1 MKFTFDHDL
10 HIHTHLSTCS
20 GEPEQTVENILEY
33 AKRNNLSKICVTDHY
48 WDENVPGASFWYQPQ
63 NFLHI
68 KKSLPLPKADGIEF
82 LFGCETDVDKNMT
95 LGIPEERY
103 DEFDFIIVP
112 TTHMHMTGFTVD
124 ESVGPDCEKR
134 AELWIKRLDAV
145 LNSSLP
151 FEKVGIAHLTTTLIS
166 PSSKEA
172 TINTLNLIPDS
183 EMRRLFAKAEKLGC
197 GICFDVGHA
206 NVSGYKISEQLEILR
221 GKLDV
226 LHIHDNHGVRDEHL
240 LPFEG
245 NVDWQDVAEG
255 IKKADF
261 RGILDVEVTAWALPG
276 DKATRDAFG
285 GKIVAR
291 AKRLM
296 KLADLI

>member
-197 GICFDVGHA
+197 GIEINKDDLYFSDEEAEIFLRPFRIAKECGAKFYLGSDSHSPRAFLDSKERFERAINLLGL
-206 NVSGYKISEQLEILR
+206 SESD
-221 GKLDV
+221 KFV
-226 LHIHDNHGVRDEHL
+226 L
-240 LPFEG
+240 
-245 NVDWQDVAEG
+245 
-255 IKKADF
+255 K
-261 RGILDVEVTAWALPG
+261 T
-276 DKATRDAFG
+276 
-285 GKIVAR
+285 
-291 AKRLM
+291 
-296 KLADLI
+296 